1 MGNNLLIRN
10 TKAEDIITLSKVL
23 RASDKEEIEDMGY
36 APLNALLD
44 GYFMSDECYS
54 AFVPL
59 IDKKVNN
66 LLGVFGFKKDTHSI
80 WFLGSD
86 LCMSFPK
93 EWIRTAGYYIRHF
106 LEITPIL
113 ANTVSIKNKLHIKWL
128 KHMGAV
134 FSAPYLINNNYFQDF
149 YILKHN

>member
-1 MGNNLLIRN
+1 MGNNLFIRN
-10 TKAEDIITLSKVL
+10 AKVEDIIALSKVL
-23 RASDKEEIEDMGY
+23 RTSDKEEIEDMGY
-36 APLNALLD
+36 IPLNALLD
-44 GYFMSDECYS
+44 SFFMSDECYS
-54 AFVPL
+54 AFVS
-59 IDKKVNN
+59 IKDKKANN

-86 LCMSFPK
+86 LSGSCPK

-113 ANTVSIKNKLHIKWL
+113 ANTVSTKNNIHIKWL
-128 KHMGAV
+128 KRMGAV
-134 FSAPYLINNNYFQDF
+134 CSAPYLINNNYFQDF